1 MLIKSRKVVNFSAI
15 VDKKSQAR
23 EPEGKNAE
31 KARLV
36 DDFQGT
42 IGYLNFN
49 PPEIKKRKKNMA
61 RGIIPRYRQ

>member
-1 MLIKSRKVVNFSAI
+1 MLIKSRKVVKFSAI